1 MTKGRNSDPIATID
15 VRCDDI
21 DVGGAADLE
30 RAIAETGYGTFNVLL
45 LVAAL
50 PVAWS
55 GIFDTTT
62 TAFVLISI
70 ECDLGATTLR
80 KGVLASMP
88 FLGMILGNVIWDRA
102 NPCVATRNLFILSLL
117 ADAALNVVSSAI
129 DSYHAFLAIKF
140 LTGILVAG
148 PFSMVMQYL
157 SEFHSAKYKASF
169 ARWAGLAVNA
179 AIILPAAL
187 AFSIVPLSLDV
198 EIFYR
203 RYNSWR
209 IYLLICSM
217 VPLIGILTTSTLPHS
232 PKYLVEIGR
241 PDEALNLLRRMY
253 SVNRWKSAD
262 TFPIE
267 TLLGSRTAR
276 ASRRSFFKEN
286 SERLRLA
293 CYNTKVLF
301 SAPYLAGVSRL
312 GFLQFGSSLAFHTMR
327 LWVPHTFM
335 IISNFNGD
343 AWTEDRPPL
352 LADLLDRRNS
362 LAMKDY
368 VRCPNLYDVCAM
380 WTVNSPIY
388 MKSTIIAFS
397 TVVVAFL
404 AGTVTNTEFQ
414 RKTVLLA
421 AFLIPAGSG
430 LGLNWV
436 PDPPNILT
444 LAAAIIVA
452 GKVAS
457 NVVDQVNVQV
467 VPVPLSRV
475 CVYACARMRQCTVDR
490 HRNRD

>member
-1 MTKGRNSDPIATID
+1 
-15 VRCDDI
+15 
-21 DVGGAADLE
+21 
-30 RAIAETGYGTFNVLL
+30 
-45 LVAAL
+45 
-50 PVAWS
+50 
-55 GIFDTTT
+55 
-62 TAFVLISI
+62 
-70 ECDLGATTLR
+70 
-80 KGVLASMP
+80 
-88 FLGMILGNVIWDRA
+88 
-102 NPCVATRNLFILSLL
+102 
-117 ADAALNVVSSAI
+117 
-129 DSYHAFLAIKF
+129 
-140 LTGILVAG
+140 
-148 PFSMVMQYL
+148 MVMQYL

-380 WTVNSPIY
+380 VRSLAAIP
-388 MKSTIIAFS
+388 
-397 TVVVAFL
+397 
-404 AGTVTNTEFQ
+404 AGTVSNRVSVSVDGEQSDLYEIDHYRVLDRGRRVPRRNGNQHRVPKKDGAACRLSDTGGQRPRPELGPGSTEHTDARSRHYRRRESRQQ
-414 RKTVLLA
+414 RRGPSQRPSGPRPLEDHQRYRPFEPSQRGSYPRQLHLFSPNRQAACRSVRRYRCLDARLLR
-421 AFLIPAGSG
+421 F
-430 LGLNWV
+430 
-436 PDPPNILT
+436 
-444 LAAAIIVA
+444 
-452 GKVAS
+452 
-457 NVVDQVNVQV
+457 VVRPTGTYKSTENGRRQLRVTRCRAKGRPGYPHSQ
-467 VPVPLSRV
+467 SRV
-475 CVYACARMRQCTVDR
+475 QPVF
-490 HRNRD
+490 HF